1 MKKLL
6 IGLILVMLL
15 IPGSCAPSAPAG
27 PPEPP
32 VPPTTPEPITVEP
45 EKDSLPIDLDVSDYP
60 EYLDLSISIESLQNQ
75 PHIDAVM
82 NAAVGEELTVTLGS
96 NPTTGF
102 RWSEFAE
109 ISDET
114 IVQQTSHTFVG
125 PETTAPGTPG
135 EEVWTFKALKKG
147 TTTISMEYS
156 RPWEEE
162 DIGQW
167 TVTITANIR
176 S

>member
-1 MKKLL
+1 MLTL
-6 IGLILVMLL
+6 IAAC
-15 IPGSCAPSAPAG
+15 ST
-27 PPEPP
+27 PESPVVPP

-60 EYLDLSISIESLQNQ
+60 SYTTISISIDTFQNQ

-82 NAAVGEELTVTLGS
+82 NAAVGEDLTVTLGS

-109 ISDET
+109 ISDESV
-114 IVQQTSHTFVG
+114 IKQVSHKFVG
-125 PETTAPGTPG
+125 PGIDKPPGTPG

-147 TTTISMEYS
+147 TTTIFMEYG
-156 RPWEEE
+156 RPWEGGEKAE
-162 DIGQW
+162 W
-167 TVTITANIR
+167 TVTITANIK